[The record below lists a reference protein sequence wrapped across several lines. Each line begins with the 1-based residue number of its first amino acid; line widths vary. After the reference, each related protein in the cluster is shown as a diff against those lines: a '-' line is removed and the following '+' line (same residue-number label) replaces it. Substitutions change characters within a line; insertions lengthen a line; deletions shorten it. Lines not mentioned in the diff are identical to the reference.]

1 VKAQF
6 LDHVEL
12 AHLHQRHHAGGPPES
27 LRACAPALDELGL
40 AGALVQ
46 VTQRLTAG
54 TPLAVDLAVGE
65 LSSLP
70 AAMEVAAFRIVTEAV
85 TNAVRH
91 AAAST
96 CRSPSRSP
104 AGCRWSVSD
113 DGRGFDI
120 ERAAST
126 SCSWTS
132 TCPHCRASRRPLGS
146 PPCPT
151 RPRCWSSRW
160 SPTTTPSWAAMRR
173 RPRLCPQGR
182 DRRPDRRGGPHARR
196 RRRGLRRRRR
206 TRARADLHGG
216 RAPIPAPSTGSPTRN
231 ARCSPCL
238 PRDPATAQIARALG
252 LSVKTVQNFVSRILD
267 KLQVADRTQAA
278 LQVCRRRVRK
288 LSSCGFGVSC
298 RLYCSTQV

>member
-216 RAPIPAPSTGSPTRN
+216 PRPHPGPVDGLTDPERQVLALLAEGSSNGTDRPRAGPVGQDGPELRLSH
-231 ARCSPCL
+231 
-238 PRDPATAQIARALG
+238 PR
-252 LSVKTVQNFVSRILD
+252 
-267 KLQVADRTQAA
+267 QVAGRRPNPGRPPS
-278 LQVCRRRVRK
+278 LQEK
-288 LSSCGFGVSC
+288 GS
-298 RLYCSTQV
+298 